1 MEILAGSK
9 NGNATG
15 CWNRGG
21 INGNGNGN
29 SNRCGKNGISAETG
43 MNEA

>member
-1 MEILAGSK
+1 MEILAGGK
-9 NGNATG
+9 NGNANG

-29 SNRCGKNGISAETG
+29 SNRGGKNGMSTETG
-43 MNEA
+43 INEA